1 MKKLAKCV
9 PKAAILCD
17 SIENIQNV
25 FGQGRLEKLKS
36 LVNIFPK
43 IISGKDFDKYKNSI
57 KEIEYIFSTWGMPQ
71 LKESQIDELSRL
83 KAIFYAA
90 GSVKYFAE
98 PYLKRGIKVISAWAE
113 NAKPTAAFALGQVL
127 LSCKGYFRHV
137 REYRIKKSG
146 IWSITKAGFYGCKVG
161 IIGAGK
167 VGRRL
172 IELLKPFGVEIL
184 VADPYLS
191 VQQAKLLG
199 ARKAS
204 LEKIFKE
211 CRVVSNHLPD
221 IKKTKGALN
230 ARLFSSMMKNATFI
244 NTGRGAQVNEHDLVR
259 VLKKRKDLAALL
271 DVTDHEPPKN
281 NSALFKLPNV
291 ILSPHIAG
299 AYGKEQVLL
308 VDCVIEEFKSFLRGK
323 RLKYEVTLGMLGKMG

>member
-1 MKKLAKCV
+1 MRKLK

-17 SIENIQNV
+17 SAENIQNV

-36 LVNIFPK
+36 LVNLFPK

-71 LKESQIDELSRL
+71 LKDSQIAKLSRL
-83 KAIFYAA
+83 KAVFYAA

-127 LSCKGYFRHV
+127 LSCKGYFRHA

-146 IWSITKAGFYGCKVG
+146 IWSITKDGFYECKVG

-172 IELLKPFGVEIL
+172 IELLKPFGCEIL
-184 VADPYLS
+184 VSDPYLN
-191 VQQAKLLG
+191 AREATLLG
-199 ARKAS
+199 ACKTS
-204 LEKIFKE
+204 IEKIFKE

-221 IKKTKGALN
+221 IKETKEALN
-230 ARLFSSMMKNATFI
+230 SRLFSYMIKNATFI
-244 NTGRGAQVNEHDLVR
+244 NTGRGAQVNEHDLIQ
-259 VLKKRKDLAALL
+259 VLKKRKDLTALL
-271 DVTDHEPPKN
+271 DVTYPEPPKK
-281 NSALFKLPNV
+281 NSALFKLANV

-308 VDCVIEEFKSFLRGK
+308 ADCVIDEFKAFIKGK
-323 RLKYEVTLGMLGKMG
+323 KLKYEVQLEMLKKMG

>member
-1 MKKLAKCV
+1 LINCL

-17 SIENIQNV
+17 SEENIKKV

-36 LVNIFPK
+36 LVNFFPK
-43 IISGKDFDKYKNSI
+43 MISGKDFDKYKNNI

-71 LKESQIDELSRL
+71 LKESQIAELSRL
-83 KAIFYAA
+83 KAVFYAA

-127 LSCKGYFRHV
+127 LSCKGYFRHA

-146 IWSITKAGFYGCKVG
+146 IWSITKDGFYGCKVG

-184 VADPYLS
+184 VYDPYLNA
-191 VQQAKLLG
+191 QQAIKLG
-199 ARKAS
+199 ASKAS

-221 IKKTKGALN
+221 IRETKGALN
-230 ARLFSSMMKNATFI
+230 ASLFSSMMKNATFI
-244 NTGRGAQVNEHDLVR
+244 NTGRGAQVNENDLIR
-259 VLKKRKDLAALL
+259 VLKKRKDLTALM
-271 DVTDHEPPKN
+271 DVTSPEPPKKD
-281 NSALFKLPNV
+281 SALFKLPNV

-308 VDCVIEEFKSFLRGK
+308 ADCVIEEFKAFKSRK
-323 RLKYEVTLGMLGKMG
+323 KLKYEIKLEMLGKMG